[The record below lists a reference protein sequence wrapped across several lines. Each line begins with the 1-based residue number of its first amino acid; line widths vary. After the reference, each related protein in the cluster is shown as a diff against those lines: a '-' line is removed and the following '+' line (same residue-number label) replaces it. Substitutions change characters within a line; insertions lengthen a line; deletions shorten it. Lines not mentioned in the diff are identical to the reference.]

1 MTQPT
6 SNRSFIV
13 AMVLT
18 VLGLA
23 GAQVA
28 MFMAYRYAPT
38 QIQNG
43 SLFVATPTE
52 GISSF
57 NLYESYRIFFTHLPC
72 AYTTAVCCGFML
84 VGGVMWL
91 LMRKPF
97 WDHLTVAAA
106 EVGLVAGALTLLT
119 GSIWAKYAWG
129 TYWNWEPRLTTMLVL
144 WLAFAALIALRAAL
158 PPGAKRNILTAVYG
172 ILASPL
178 YPLVH
183 AAVEI
188 GQGSHPKSF
197 SYLLTAPEITVTKNV
212 ATWGII
218 PLFVGLIVVRLMWRK
233 VHHSLEVERAA

>member
-1 MTQPT
+1 MTPRP
-6 SNRSFIV
+6 SNRSFII
-13 AMVLT
+13 ALVLT

-28 MFMAYRYAPT
+28 MYLAYRYAPT
-38 QIQNG
+38 QVSNG
-43 SLFVATPTE
+43 SLFVLTPDP
-52 GISSF
+52 GVSSF
-57 NLYESYRIFFTHLPC
+57 NLYESYRIFFTHLPS
-72 AYTTAVCCGFML
+72 AYTTAVCCGLML
-84 VGGVMWL
+84 LGGVMWL

-119 GSIWAKYAWG
+119 GAIWAKYAWG

-144 WLAFAALIALRAAL
+144 WLAFAALVALRAAL
-158 PPGAKRNILTAVYG
+158 PPGVKRGMLTAVYG

-183 AAVEI
+183 WAVEI
-188 GQGSHPKSF
+188 GSGSHPKSF

-218 PLFVGLIVVRLMWRK
+218 PLFVAIVFVRLMWRN
-233 VHHSLEVERAA
+233 VNHAVEVERAA